1 MRHRQH
7 VVGSIVGNVGLR
19 QLVDYQREMLQ
30 KPVEKAVCREATL
43 QITETLWH
51 YVYNVR
57 VAERACVESKYY
69 LYDIVNTVATRRG
82 TARDVTEN
90 NCAVVVVDRYDLQSK
105 GANPFETHKKM
116 G

>member
-1 MRHRQH
+1 MQGR
-7 VVGSIVGNVGLR
+7 
-19 QLVDYQREMLQ
+19 
-30 KPVEKAVCREATL
+30 TL

-69 LYDIVNTVATRRG
+69 LYDIVNMQATRRG
-82 TARDVTEN
+82 TARDVSDN

-116 G
+116 GESIS